1 MTCRRQDNTRKG
13 GIEMNHDECCETNR
27 NDPPTPSEIV
37 VSLLAASWVAL
48 GPIVALKV
56 GGVL

>member
-1 MTCRRQDNTRKG
+1 M
-13 GIEMNHDECCETNR
+13 IESEMDCCETNR

>member
-1 MTCRRQDNTRKG
+1 
-13 GIEMNHDECCETNR
+13 MNHDECCETSP

-37 VSLLAASWVAL
+37 VSLLAASWIAF